1 MQALLQI
8 QQAARNV
15 LEENMYVRRCRLCFC
30 PGILK
35 VGDQRE
41 EEGRLSLSS
50 VVIRFSR
57 FYGVEK
63 VVEGPC

>member
-30 PGILK
+30 PWDIEGGRPK
-35 VGDQRE
+35 
-41 EEGRLSLSS
+41 EGRRQAELEL
-50 VVIRFSR
+50 
-57 FYGVEK
+57 GGHK
-63 VVEGPC
+63 VLKILWGGEGS